1 MDWLINWLWEWFE
14 SSESKLVRTVREVT
28 VQMCGFL
35 PTVETAAAL
44 VAVSAPASAPVITT
58 AVTIAK
64 KICSAVTAAKPAML
78 LGTERPPIIVDG
90 VVIDGQFVNK
100 EK

>member
-14 SSESKLVRTVREVT
+14 SSESKTIKAVREIT
-28 VQMCGFL
+28 VQMCDFL

-44 VAVSAPASAPVITT
+44 V

-78 LGTERPPIIVDG
+78 MGTEGPPIIVDG

>member
-14 SSESKLVRTVREVT
+14 SSESKTIKAVREIT
-28 VQMCGFL
+28 VQMCDFL

-44 VAVSAPASAPVITT
+44 VAVNVPTSAPVVTV

-78 LGTERPPIIVDG
+78 MGTEGPPIIVDG